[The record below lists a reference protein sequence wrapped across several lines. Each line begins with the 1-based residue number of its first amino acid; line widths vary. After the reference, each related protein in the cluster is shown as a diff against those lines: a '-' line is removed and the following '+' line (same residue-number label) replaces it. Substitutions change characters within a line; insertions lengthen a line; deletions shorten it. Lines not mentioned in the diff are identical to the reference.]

1 MGVSP
6 VGWLRRTKRP
16 VVFRPRR
23 RAQAI
28 VAEHS
33 VFGYESTDSESPA
46 TVPER
51 LLSAADEVGGEAAD
65 FVAVENVK
73 HS

>member
-1 MGVSP
+1 MVKG
-6 VGWLRRTKRP
+6 KRSAP
-16 VVFRPRR
+16 LCFVTTEHHSPRR

-46 TVPER
+46 TVSER
-51 LLSAADEVGGEAAD
+51 SLSAADEVGGEAAD